1 MEMMIGHELGHG
13 KVPDSHNDNI
23 IRQNIKNV
31 SKSTNKNYRLYPFK
45 IIVLTWEYPPNVVG
59 GLARHVYG
67 LTGELSKMD
76 IEVHI
81 ITSLVDELP
90 SFEKN
95 RNCYIYRVKPYNEKD
110 PNFISWIGGLN
121 LAMVEKANE
130 LMLCQPFQLVHAH
143 DWLVGVAAI
152 CLKKR
157 WGVPLITTIH
167 ATESGRNHGIYTE
180 MQKFIQE
187 KERLL
192 IKSSNHLIVCSQYMK
207 TEIQSLFKED
217 EGKISVIPNG
227 VESKDDHEKHEDLLS
242 NLPID
247 HSKRMIFSIGRMVK
261 EKGFDILIE
270 AAKVMKESISD
281 VYFLVAGKGPMLAEY
296 RLKVKESDLEDYV
309 YFIGYISDEV
319 RDALIASCELA
330 VFPSRYEP
338 FGIVAL
344 ETMIM
349 GKPTI
354 VTNTGGL
361 MGIIDH
367 LNTGL
372 IMEPNSAES
381 FIEQASLL
389 LNNRPLSKRIGNAGK
404 QRIKECYSWKSVA
417 IATKRL
423 YDKLLLKSK
432 EN

>member
-1 MEMMIGHELGHG
+1 MEMMIGQELSPVN
-13 KVPDSHNDNI
+13 VPDSHNGNI
-23 IRQNIKNV
+23 IRQNIKNISGGV
-31 SKSTNKNYRLYPFK
+31 NKSYRIYPFK

-67 LTGELSKMD
+67 LSGELSKMD

-90 SFEKN
+90 PFEKN
-95 RNCYIYRVKPYNEKD
+95 RNCYIYRVKPYNEND

-130 LMLCQPFQLVHAH
+130 LMLRQPFQLVHAH

-167 ATESGRNHGIYTE
+167 ATESGRNYGIYTE

-192 IKSSNHLIVCSQYMK
+192 IKSSDQLIVCSQYMK
-207 TEIQSLFKED
+207 TEIRSLFKED

-227 VESKDDHEKHEDLLS
+227 VESKDYYEKHDDLLS

-247 HSKRMIFSIGRMVK
+247 RSKRMVFSIGRMVK

-270 AAKVMKESISD
+270 AAKMMKESISD
-281 VYFLVAGKGPMLAEY
+281 VYFLVAGKGPMLADY
-296 RLKVKESDLEDYV
+296 RLKVKEAGLEDYV

-344 ETMIM
+344 ETMVM

-354 VTNTGGL
+354 VTNTGGF
-361 MGIIDH
+361 MGIVNH
-367 LNTGL
+367 LITGL
-372 IMEPNSAES
+372 IMESNSAES

-389 LNNRPLSKRIGNAGK
+389 LNNRPLSNRIGNAGK
-404 QRIKECYSWKSVA
+404 QRVKECYGWESIA
-417 IATKRL
+417 MATKRL
-423 YDKLLLKSK
+423 YDTLLLNAKK
-432 EN
+432 N